1 MNQGGALA
9 AAILL
14 LTFFVRAISDPCW
27 GGGYVWY
34 VCMCEEPTCQDS
46 PNQNAKG
53 VSDAKQLSK

>member
-27 GGGYVWY
+27 GGYVWY